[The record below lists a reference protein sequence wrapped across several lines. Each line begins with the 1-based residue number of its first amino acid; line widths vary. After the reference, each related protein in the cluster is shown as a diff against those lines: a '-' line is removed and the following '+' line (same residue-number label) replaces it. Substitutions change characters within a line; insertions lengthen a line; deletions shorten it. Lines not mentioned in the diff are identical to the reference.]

1 MLALGISIAALI
13 ISIVNIS
20 RTAKR
25 YKKRYEETKEF
36 NEYLKK
42 ELEKLYGLENLS
54 EEEKEY
60 ELLKKFEYQINN

>member
-1 MLALGISIAALI
+1 MLALGISIATLI

-25 YKKRYEETKEF
+25 YKKSYEETKEF
-36 NEYLKK
+36 NKYLKK
-42 ELEKLYGLENLS
+42 ELEKLYGLENIS

-60 ELLKKFEYQINN
+60 ELLKKFEDQINN

>member
-25 YKKRYEETKEF
+25 YKKSYEETKEF

>member
-13 ISIVNIS
+13 ISIVNIH
-20 RTAKR
+20 RIAKR
-25 YKKRYEETKEF
+25 NKKSYEETKEF

-60 ELLKKFEYQINN
+60 ELLKKFEYQINS